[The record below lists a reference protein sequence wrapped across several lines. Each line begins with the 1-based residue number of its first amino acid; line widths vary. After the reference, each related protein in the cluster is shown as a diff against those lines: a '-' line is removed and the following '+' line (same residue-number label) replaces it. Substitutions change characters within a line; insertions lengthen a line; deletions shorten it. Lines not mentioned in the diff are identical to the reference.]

1 MLVLPWYPVKD
12 LKKVREENNLYS
24 DYRRAL
30 PRISQHKIGYETILL
45 LFLRDK
51 SATCKSPEMKA

>member
-1 MLVLPWYPVKD
+1 VKD